1 MKKIIFLL
9 AMLYNFTIFGK
20 DSTMIKSPLPS
31 AVIKDI
37 NGNVVNST
45 TIHNGKNLIYLT
57 FWATWCKP
65 CIQEL
70 NELNDVYDVWR
81 DEFDVK
87 IIAVSVDDIRTCPKV
102 KPFVNGKN
110 WDFEVYLDQ
119 NGDLRRMM
127 NVNNVPHSFLINDK
141 GEIIWQQNSHTVGD
155 EHRIYEVIRKYEMN
169 GGLSE

>member
-1 MKKIIFLL
+1 MKKIIFCLFISC
-9 AMLYNFTIFGK
+9 NFFIFGK

-37 NGNVVNST
+37 NGNVINST
-45 TIHNGKNLIYLT
+45 TINNGKNLIYLT

-87 IIAVSVDDIRTCPKV
+87 IVAVSVDDIRTSPKV

-110 WDFEVYLDQ
+110 WNFEVYLDQ

-127 NVNNVPHSFLINDK
+127 NVNNVPHSFLINNK
-141 GEIIWQQNSHTVGD
+141 GEIIWQQNSHSAGD
-155 EHRIYEVIRKYEMN
+155 ELRIYEIIRNYEMN
-169 GGLSE
+169 SVINE

>member
-9 AMLYNFTIFGK
+9 AVLCNFSIFGK
-20 DSTMIKSPLPS
+20 DSTMVKSPLPS

-37 NGNVVNST
+37 NGNVVNAT
-45 TIHNGKNLIYLT
+45 TINNGNNLIYLT

-87 IIAVSVDDIRTCPKV
+87 IVAVSVDDIRTSPKV

-155 EHRIYEVIRKYEMN
+155 EHRIYEIIRNYEMN
-169 GGLSE
+169 GVVNE

>member
-1 MKKIIFLL
+1 MKKIIFFLL
-9 AMLYNFTIFGK
+9 IFCNFIIFGK
-20 DSTMIKSPLPS
+20 DTTNIKTVLPS
-31 AVIKDI
+31 STIKNIKGETI
-37 NGNVVNST
+37 NSS

-70 NELNDVYDVWR
+70 NELNEVYDIWR

-87 IIAVSVDDIRTCPKV
+87 IVAVSVDDVRNSPKV
-102 KPFVNGKN
+102 APFVNGKR
-110 WDFEVYLDQ
+110 WDFEVYLDP

-141 GEIIWQQNSHTVGD
+141 GEVIWQQNSHTVGD
-155 EHRIYEVIRKYEMN
+155 EHRIYEIIRRYELN
-169 GGLSE
+169 GGQSE